1 MSLRGSF
8 NAMSRQRTKS
18 SPKLL
23 QMKWQMLTN
32 PLWSFLAYR
41 DPPTNGDNTKLFT
54 GTNWKSSTTLA
65 ASGLSDSPCS
75 CETQGM
81 IILSENIPTWIYCSP
96 RKATLC
102 PLLFG
107 AQKQDESRCPVVKL
121 VKSSAP
127 QGKVKDTC
135 VALVSAIVRYLL
147 LI

>member
-8 NAMSRQRTKS
+8 KARRRSKS
-18 SPKLL
+18 SPKLP
-23 QMKWQMLTN
+23 QVKWQMLTN
-32 PLWSFLAYR
+32 PPLELSGLQR
-41 DPPTNGDNTKLFT
+41 PPTNRDNTKLFT

-81 IILSENIPTWIYCSP
+81 IILSENIPTWPYCSP
-96 RKATLC
+96 RKAALC

-107 AQKQDESRCPVVKL
+107 PQKQDESRCAVVKL

-135 VALVSAIVRYLL
+135 VALVSAIVRHVL